1 MSRLKSQLD
10 ATSSPPEGMLQLESP
25 PPRHSA
31 SSSGM
36 SPQPELILE
45 SSIVR
50 SGAPTL
56 ILLSSMVSIE
66 HPSPTIFDLPANRK
80 MALDGLAT
88 GIFVMFF
95 NEDFLVFLAAE

>member
-1 MSRLKSQLD
+1 
-10 ATSSPPEGMLQLESP
+10 
-25 PPRHSA
+25 
-31 SSSGM
+31 
-36 SPQPELILE
+36 
-45 SSIVR
+45 
-50 SGAPTL
+50 
-56 ILLSSMVSIE
+56 MVSIE

>member
-1 MSRLKSQLD
+1 
-10 ATSSPPEGMLQLESP
+10 
-25 PPRHSA
+25 
-31 SSSGM
+31 M

-66 HPSPTIFDLPANRK
+66 HPSPTIFDFPANRK
-80 MALDGLAT
+80 IGSGRACDR
-88 GIFVMFF
+88 
-95 NEDFLVFLAAE
+95 DFRDVLQ